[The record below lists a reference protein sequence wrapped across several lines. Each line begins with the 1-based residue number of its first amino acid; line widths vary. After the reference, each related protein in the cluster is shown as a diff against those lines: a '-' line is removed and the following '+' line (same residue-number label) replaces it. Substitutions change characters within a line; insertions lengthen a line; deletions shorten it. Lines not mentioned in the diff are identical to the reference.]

1 MRKLMLLLAVL
12 GLVGTLFAADPLLG
26 TWKLNAAK
34 SKFSP
39 ILLALEK
46 DVAPKET
53 TMVIQNLDNERI
65 EITET
70 GTRIDGSTVSQKFR
84 QPRQGGTVESSLA
97 KGISFIHT
105 VISESERVATIL
117 QDGKQ
122 SQMIHWVVSQDGKN
136 LMSTRRVLDAQGK
149 PVEHIAVYDRQ

>member
-1 MRKLMLLLAVL
+1 MRKATLLLAVF
-12 GLVGTLFAADPLLG
+12 GLAGQLWAADPLLG

-53 TMVIQNLDNERI
+53 TMVIKNYGADQI

-70 GTRIDGSTVSQKFR
+70 GTRMDGSTISQIFR
-84 QPRQGGTVESSLA
+84 QPKQGGTVESSLA

-105 VISESERVATIL
+105 VISENERVGTIL

-122 SQMIHWVVSQDGKN
+122 SQVIHWVVSQDGKT
-136 LMSTRRVLDAQGK
+136 LTSTRRAMDSQGK
-149 PVEHIAVYDRQ
+149 PLEHVAVYDRQ

>member
-1 MRKLMLLLAVL
+1 MRKTMLLLAVL
-12 GLVGTLFAADPLLG
+12 GLTGSLWAADPLLG

-53 TMVIQNLDNERI
+53 TMVIQNLGTDQI

-70 GTRIDGSTVSQKFR
+70 GTRADGSTISQKFR
-84 QPRQGGTVESSLA
+84 QPKQGGTVESSLV

-105 VISESERVATIL
+105 LINENERVGTIL

-122 SQMIHWVVSQDGKN
+122 SQVIHWVVSQDGKT
-136 LMSTRRVLDAQGK
+136 LKSTRRATDAQGK
-149 PVEHIAVYDRQ
+149 PVEHVAVYDRQ

>member
-12 GLVGTLFAADPLLG
+12 GLVSTLLAADPLLG

-39 ILLALEK
+39 ILLALEN

-53 TMVIQNLDNERI
+53 ILVIQNLGAEQI

-70 GTRIDGSTVSQKFR
+70 GSRIDGSTVSQKFR

-105 VISESERVATIL
+105 VISESERVGTIL

-136 LMSTRRVLDAQGK
+136 LMSTRRAMDAQGK

>member
-1 MRKLMLLLAVL
+1 MRKALLLLAFC
-12 GLVGTLFAADPLLG
+12 GLAGSLWAADPIIG

-39 ILLALEK
+39 TLLALEK

-53 TMVIQNLDNERI
+53 TMVIQNFGTDQI

-70 GTRIDGSTVSQKFR
+70 GTRTDGSTISQKFR

-105 VISESERVATIL
+105 VISESERVGTIL

-122 SQMIHWVVSQDGKN
+122 SQVIHWVVSQDGKT
-136 LMSTRRVLDAQGK
+136 LRSTRRVMDAQGK
-149 PVEHIAVYDRQ
+149 PAEHMAVYDRQ